1 MTAASLA
8 GARHDA
14 DMARP
19 EKLLDPTGFGERAAD
34 TTLAPRPPGIRGM
47 RVALVENTKPN
58 AAVLLASVGRQL
70 EREHGAQ
77 AAIMVTKS
85 YFGTPVEESL
95 IQRILHN
102 SDFVVA
108 GIGD

>member
-1 MTAASLA
+1 MAAK
-8 GARHDA
+8 
-14 DMARP
+14 

-34 TTLAPRPPGIRGM
+34 TTLAPRPASLRGL
-47 RVALVENTKPN
+47 RLGLLENTKVN
-58 AAVLLASVGRQL
+58 AASLLRHVGRQL
-70 EREHGAQ
+70 EREHGA
-77 AAIMVTKS
+77 AAAVLYSKS